1 MKKTI
6 FIMTLAMFTFAFG
19 TAFAW
24 NDDAPFMINENAYYA
39 PVFSSQDFGSTGPRI
54 AEYTND
60 DVPVYYEKR
69 MRGETILTERA
80 VRGTAAGGV
89 SSEAGDKAWDSF
101 AKTISPDRASDQLP
115 VL

>member
-39 PVFSSQDFGSTGPRI
+39 PVFGSQDFGSTGPRV

-60 DVPVYYEKR
+60 DVPIYYQKI
-69 MRGETILTERA
+69 MLGETTLPGRA
-80 VRGTAAGGV
+80 VKGLAAGGV
-89 SSEAGDKAWDSF
+89 SSEPGDKAWDAF
-101 AKTISPDRASDQLP
+101 EKTISPDRDSDQLP